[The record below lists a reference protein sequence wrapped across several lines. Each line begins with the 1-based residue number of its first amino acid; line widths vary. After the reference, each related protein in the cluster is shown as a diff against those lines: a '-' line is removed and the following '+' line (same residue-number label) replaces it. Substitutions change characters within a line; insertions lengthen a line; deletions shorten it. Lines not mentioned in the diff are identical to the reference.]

1 MRVHSFPP
9 MIREGAK
16 VLVLGSMPGAAS
28 LAANQYYGNPRNHM
42 WRVLYGL
49 FGLEPDEAYEDRL
62 AFAASHGIAMW
73 DVIASCEREG
83 SLDANIRDEVP
94 NDLPGL
100 LADYPGVRGLVF
112 NGAKSHDTFMKYF
125 KDHPGLGGSGQAEA
139 AFDES
144 HPHEDDADDR
154 GPHRGLAR
162 VDAVLALNV
171 CRLQFSQGR
180 I

>member
-49 FGLEPDEAYEDRL
+49 FGREPDEAYEDRL
-62 AFAASHGIAMW
+62 AFASSHGIAMW

-100 LADYPGVRGLVF
+100 LADYPGVHGLIF

-125 KDHPGLGGSGQAEA
+125 KDHPGLADLAKLKLPSTSPIPTRTMRTTADRIEA
-139 AFDES
+139 W
-144 HPHEDDADDR
+144 R
-154 GPHRGLAR
+154 
-162 VDAVLALNV
+162 ALMPYLN
-171 CRLQFSQGR
+171 
-180 I
+180 